1 MDIDTETIQDR
12 CTDAVFERGQTY
24 REEERIRRISR
35 FDTVVTA
42 KVQGSNLYEV
52 TVDFADSDLNVH
64 CTCPYDGPGD
74 CKHIVAVLLQ
84 VVSDGPRDESDRI
97 DSILA
102 DLTKDEL
109 RSFLREILSR
119 NPELCE
125 QFLARFAETVD
136 KSAPEYRE
144 EVAQLFDEHS
154 QNHGVVLEAIDF
166 SRFFDLAEQYQNQ
179 DRYRAAVAIYRGLF
193 EAIDDNIQLVDAA
206 YDHYARS
213 FQTALDGYVESVQRT
228 DPDPQEF
235 ESFAS
240 VLETRISSGAD
251 FHRDQFAQALE
262 NLGEK

>member
-1 MDIDTETIQDR
+1 MDIDIETIQSR

-24 REEERIRRISR
+24 REEERIRWISR
-35 FDTVVTA
+35 FDTIVTA
-42 KVQGSNLYEV
+42 EVQGSNLYDV
-52 TVDFADSDLNVH
+52 TVDVADSDFDVN

-74 CKHIVAVLLQ
+74 CKHVVTVLLEII
-84 VVSDGPRDESDRI
+84 SDGPEDESNRI
-97 DSILA
+97 DSVLD
-102 DLTKDEL
+102 DLSKEEL
-109 RSFLREILSR
+109 RSFLRETLSR

-125 QFLARFAETVD
+125 QFLARFGETTD
-136 KSAPEYRE
+136 RSAPEYRE

-179 DRYRAAVAIYRGLF
+179 GRYRAAAAVYRGLF
-193 EAIDDNIQLVDAA
+193 EGIDDNIQLVDAA

-213 FQTALDGYVESVQRT
+213 FQAALDGYVESVQRV
-228 DPDPQEF
+228 DPGAQEF

-251 FHRDQFAQALE
+251 FHREQFAQALE
-262 NLGEK
+262 NLGER

>member
-1 MDIDTETIQDR
+1 MDIDGETIQDR

-24 REEERIRRISR
+24 HKEGRIQRISR

-42 KVQGSNLYEV
+42 EVQGSNLYDI
-52 TVDFADSDLNVH
+52 TVDFTDSDLNAH

-74 CKHIVAVLLQ
+74 CKHVVAVLLEAI
-84 VVSDGPRDESDRI
+84 SDSPKDQSDRI
-97 DSILA
+97 DRVLD

-109 RSFLREILSR
+109 RSFFREVFSR
-119 NPELCE
+119 NPDLCE
-125 QFLARFAETVD
+125 QFLARFGETTD

-144 EVAQLFDEHS
+144 EVAQLFNEHS
-154 QNHGVVLEAIDF
+154 QNYGVVLEAIDF

-179 DRYRAAVAIYRGLF
+179 DRYHAAAAIYRGLF
-193 EAIDDNIQLVDAA
+193 EGIDDNIQLVDAA

-213 FQTALDGYVESVQRT
+213 FQAALDGYVESVQQA
-228 DPDPQEF
+228 DLDPQES

-251 FHRDQFAQALE
+251 FHREPFAQALE
-262 NLGEK
+262 SLEEE

>member
-1 MDIDTETIQDR
+1 MDIDIETIQNR

-24 REEERIRRISR
+24 REEERIQRITR

-42 KVQGSNLYEV
+42 EAQGSNLYDV
-52 TVDFADSDLNVH
+52 TVDFADSDLDVH

-74 CKHIVAVLLQ
+74 CKHVVAVFLE
-84 VVSDGPRDESDRI
+84 VISDGPRDEGDRI
-97 DSILA
+97 DSFLD
-102 DLTKDEL
+102 DLSEEEL
-109 RSFLREILSR
+109 RSFLRESLSR
-119 NPELCE
+119 NPKLCE
-125 QFLARFAETVD
+125 QFLARFGESTD
-136 KSAPEYRE
+136 KSALEYRE

-179 DRYRAAVAIYRGLF
+179 GRYRAAAAVYRGLF
-193 EAIDDNIQLVDAA
+193 EAIDDNIQIVDAA

-213 FQTALDGYVESVQRT
+213 FQAALDGYVESVQRV
-228 DPDPQEF
+228 DPAPQEI

-251 FHRDQFAQALE
+251 FHREQFAQALE
-262 NLGEK
+262 NLGER